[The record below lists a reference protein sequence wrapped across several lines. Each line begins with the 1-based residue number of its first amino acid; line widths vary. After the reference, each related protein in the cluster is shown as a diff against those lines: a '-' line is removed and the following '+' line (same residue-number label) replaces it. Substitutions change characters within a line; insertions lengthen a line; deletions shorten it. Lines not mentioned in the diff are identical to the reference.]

1 MEIIKKMTYTQHA
14 FPEFIGKTIQELY
27 DFLFSSHEYK
37 DRIVTIE
44 NVYQDI
50 LSRDIPKV

>member
-37 DRIVTIE
+37 DRLVTIE

>member
-1 MEIIKKMTYTQHA
+1 MTYTQHA

-37 DRIVTIE
+37 DRLVTIE